1 MNSVPW
7 SVRIDTVRIDTV
19 RIDTV
24 RIDMVRIDSLLYALL
39 SVNLLIQE
47 LYLAYQIV
55 PSTVS

>member
-19 RIDTV
+19 RIGT
-24 RIDMVRIDSLLYALL
+24 IRIDSLLYALL

-47 LYLAYQIV
+47 IYLAYQIV
-55 PSTVS
+55 PSTVL